1 MCQLMSC
8 TVMCAHFYWPY
19 TSLDAYSKSQCMTL
33 VKKNFHTHKNFHTQ
47 PYVTSTGTFYLCII

>member
-33 VKKNFHTHKNFHTQ
+33 VKK
-47 PYVTSTGTFYLCII
+47 TSIHIKTSIHSHM